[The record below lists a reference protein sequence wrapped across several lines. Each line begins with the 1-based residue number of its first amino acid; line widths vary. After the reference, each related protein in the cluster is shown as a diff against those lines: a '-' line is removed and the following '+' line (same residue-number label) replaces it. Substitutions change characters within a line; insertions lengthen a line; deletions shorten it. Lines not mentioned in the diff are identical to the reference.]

1 MIAESADLSSAAY
14 LKAIHL
20 EEFLLPVLIQLAVIV
35 GVARI
40 FGAIA
45 RKLRQPSAVGEI
57 VAGLLL
63 GPSCFQALA
72 PQWHAMIFQ
81 PSFPGSVEQV
91 ALAQVAFS
99 KIFLILSQI
108 GLIFLLF
115 LIGLEFDF
123 AHLKVKGKAAIGISL
138 TGIALP
144 FALGAGLALIIYPYL
159 EDSPIAKGPVDRIG
173 LTLFM
178 GVAMSITA
186 IPILGRIMIEMGIQ
200 RTKLAAVV
208 ITAAAVD
215 DAVGWIL
222 LATVASLVK
231 SSFDP
236 QSTLL
241 MLALSVG
248 FALGMILV
256 ARPILDKFFT
266 ASLNRNDGNVS
277 PNAFAALIVLLI
289 LCSIATNLIGIF
301 AIFGAF
307 VLGATLSGNHAFREA
322 VAPRMTDFVN
332 AFFLP
337 IFFTYTGLKTNI
349 GGLTGSMW
357 LICTAVCAA
366 AVIGKFGGC
375 WLAAR
380 WGGFPNREAGIIGVM
395 MNTRALMELIV
406 INAGY
411 ELGVIPPS
419 LFTMLVIMAILTTI
433 MTAPI
438 LMMLR
443 KGTEIE
449 EPIAKSGF

>member
-1 MIAESADLSSAAY
+1 MIAEIGPLSPAAY
-14 LKAIHL
+14 LKSIHL
-20 EEFLLPVLIQLAVIV
+20 EQFLLPVLIQLTVIV
-35 GVARI
+35 AAARLL
-40 FGAIA
+40 GAIA

-63 GPSCFQALA
+63 GPSGFQALA

-81 PSFPGSVEQV
+81 PTFPGTPDQI
-91 ALAQVAFS
+91 ALAQAAFS
-99 KIFLILSQI
+99 KIFVILSQL

-123 AHLKVKGKAAIGISL
+123 GHLKVKGKAAVSISV
-138 TGIALP
+138 TGILLP
-144 FALGAGLALIIYPYL
+144 FALGAGLVPFIGPYL
-159 EDSPIAKGPVDRIG
+159 ENSPITNAPVDRLG

-200 RTKLAAVV
+200 RTKVAAVV

-215 DAVGWIL
+215 DAAGWIL
-222 LATVASLVK
+222 LATVASLVR

-236 QSTLL
+236 KSTLL
-241 MLALSVG
+241 MLGLTLG
-248 FALGMILV
+248 FALAMIAIV
-256 ARPILDKFFT
+256 RPIINRLLTESLD
-266 ASLNRNDGNVS
+266 RNNGTIS
-277 PNAFAALIVLLI
+277 PNAFAAIVVVLLLAAI
-289 LCSIATNLIGIF
+289 VTNLIGIF

-307 VLGATLSGNHAFREA
+307 VLGATLSGNQRFRDA
-322 VAPRMTDFVN
+322 VRPRMSDFVN

-357 LICTAVCAA
+357 LICAAVCAA
-366 AVIGKFGGC
+366 AIIGKFGGC

-380 WGGFPNREAGIIGVM
+380 MGGFPNREAGIIGVM

-406 INAGY
+406 VNAGY

-433 MTAPI
+433 MTSPI
-438 LMMLR
+438 LLMLSR
-443 KGTEIE
+443 GTEIE
-449 EPIAKSGF
+449 EPLARSGF